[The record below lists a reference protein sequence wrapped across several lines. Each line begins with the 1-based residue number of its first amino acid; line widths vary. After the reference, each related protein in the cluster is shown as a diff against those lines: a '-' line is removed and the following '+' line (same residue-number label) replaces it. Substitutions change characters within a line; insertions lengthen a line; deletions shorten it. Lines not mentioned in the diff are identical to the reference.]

1 MVFGHQDSIL
11 DLENSANANDRTITL
26 TTALDPGV
34 DQFGIVELT
43 MNTNK
48 LTIDN
53 NGNAAYTLGTTNHR
67 LKQLTFSSTG
77 NGKIDLNVGINVENI
92 ALNVNEIELDEVN
105 ANILFNK
112 NAVYTA
118 TGYINGNV
126 DFQGNAGII
135 NLANGVT
142 IDDSVTSTGNVN
154 GTLNFNGAG
163 EVTGLITNITML
175 QAGAGD
181 ISLSAGGNYSITEI
195 QGNGNNDLTFGANS
209 NLTGGINTS
218 GGQALNLVFTNG
230 GSVSGNIGSNA
241 AVGDIMV

>member
-1 MVFGHQDSIL
+1 MDVQNIQQLNIKNGVIFTDQSLTSAEIANINIGEVGGAATYALDAINGDFNFNTGGMVFGHQDSIL
-11 DLENSANANDRTITL
+11 DLENSANANDRTIIL

-34 DQFGIVELT
+34 DPFGIVELT

-53 NGNAAYTLGTTNHR
+53 NSNAAYTLGTTNHR

-118 TGYINGNV
+118 TGDINGNV

-142 IDDSVTSTGNVN
+142 IDGSVTSTGNVN

-163 EVTGLITNITML
+163 RSYRFNYQYNDVTSRSRGCITICRR
-175 QAGAGD
+175 
-181 ISLSAGGNYSITEI
+181 
-195 QGNGNNDLTFGANS
+195 
-209 NLTGGINTS
+209 
-218 GGQALNLVFTNG
+218 
-230 GSVSGNIGSNA
+230 
-241 AVGDIMV
+241 